1 MWRWQNL
8 FFATCQKAPWA
19 WRADIICCKIMCL
32 SNTVSQ
38 RHNQFF
44 FSAHF
49 RYRHLMLM
57 APKYPHNC
65 RYVSPVLRHFFFCIF
80 IFKAVAANLLPDF
93 RSVCIW
99 NAQHTAATFFWLRNI
114 MLDESLGPNPF
125 WNCSS
130 TFAYF
135 HDIFIY
141 SYNIDMLQ
149 LILLLRLPPA
159 PSMFY
164 AVFAHFII
172 IDWLLVLLPTYL
184 FNSMQSNKCSAEDL
198 TYE

>member
-1 MWRWQNL
+1 MYLKTLFFTNKQVSDLRSSQLRGNQSAMWRWQNL

-65 RYVSPVLRHFFFCIF
+65 RYVSPVLRQFLHFFYLKQLQQTCFQTSDQC
-80 IFKAVAANLLPDF
+80 VYEM
-93 RSVCIW
+93 
-99 NAQHTAATFFWLRNI
+99 RNI
-114 MLDESLGPNPF
+114 QQLHFSDSATLCWMSL
-125 WNCSS
+125 
-130 TFAYF
+130 
-135 HDIFIY
+135 
-141 SYNIDMLQ
+141 
-149 LILLLRLPPA
+149 
-159 PSMFY
+159 
-164 AVFAHFII
+164 
-172 IDWLLVLLPTYL
+172 
-184 FNSMQSNKCSAEDL
+184 
-198 TYE
+198 

>member
-19 WRADIICCKIMCL
+19 WRADIIYAAKSCACQTLWVNVII
-32 SNTVSQ
+32 N
-38 RHNQFF
+38 F
-44 FSAHF
+44 FS
-49 RYRHLMLM
+49 RHTFDTDIWCWWHRSTPITVDMSVRCSVNFFL
-57 APKYPHNC
+57 
-65 RYVSPVLRHFFFCIF
+65 HFFYL
-80 IFKAVAANLLPDF
+80 KAVAANLLPDF

-114 MLDESLGPNPF
+114 MLDESQGPTPF

-141 SYNIDMLQ
+141 SYNIDMLH
-149 LILLLRLPPA
+149 LILIRFSCPPHQCFMLRSCTLYYNRLTFSA
-159 PSMFY
+159 FTY
-164 AVFAHFII
+164 
-172 IDWLLVLLPTYL
+172 LPT
-184 FNSMQSNKCSAEDL
+184 
-198 TYE
+198 